1 MSKGLS
7 IGNKIILFVAL
18 IVIVCVSIL
27 GVSLNSR
34 VKEILKENALRSM
47 QDSLHFKVKEVQGV
61 LENTYTSIRIV
72 KEVLPRHQKR
82 NQNPLVKKLHFSQ
95 FACRWGEPIF

>member
-7 IGNKIILFVAL
+7 IGNKIILCVAL

-34 VKEILKENALRSM
+34 VKEILKESALHSM

-61 LENTYTSIRIV
+61 LENTYTSM
-72 KEVLPRHQKR
+72 
-82 NQNPLVKKLHFSQ
+82 
-95 FACRWGEPIF
+95 

>member
-47 QDSLHFKVKEVQGV
+47 QDSLHFKVEEVQGV
-61 LENTYTSIRIV
+61 LENTYTSMGV
-72 KEVLPRHQKR
+72 
-82 NQNPLVKKLHFSQ
+82 VKKCSLKTPKEKSKST
-95 FACRWGEPIF
+95 C

>member
-7 IGNKIILFVAL
+7 IGNKIILCVAL

-34 VKEILKENALRSM
+34 VKEILKESTLHSM
-47 QDSLHFKVKEVQGV
+47 QV
-61 LENTYTSIRIV
+61 
-72 KEVLPRHQKR
+72 
-82 NQNPLVKKLHFSQ
+82 
-95 FACRWGEPIF
+95 